1 VEIGAF
7 TGINIKA
14 PNGDIKIS
22 GKNVTIEAGSKL
34 TLHSGK
40 NIVDKK
46 DMKTKFADA
55 AKAAGSTFLDK
66 TVGDLV
72 NLKVVDMDIVRNV
85 IEVFM
90 RPIEGSLLLK
100 SNNYVMLESG
110 TGKVQVPLDRY
121 APSYQKAYKMLDKDS
136 HKVYAKIVYY
146 IKLIDKKVNN
156 FSADY
161 NKKKAVAFAKKVPF
175 DDTVNMIWKSGEPKP
190 NIIEAVW
197 GIKDNN
203 NFVKINGDQGTLKK
217 TIDDVKAEKL
227 KEHFLEGPAPAPNLD
242 QVKAYLTPSAEAYGE
257 AIVDLHKH
265 ALSFKTL
272 FPENDIK
279 DTNQFIFGVDKDDDT
294 AWIDDVFKALFVTV
308 GGENNPFKNTLDIWI
323 GNYQNDQ
330 GKPTDDFMSEDY
342 KTGGTQANPD
352 PFHKML
358 IHKRKMIAKFLLDLK
373 NNNANKVEN
382 VQVQAGEEAPRKF
395 FTVCYKDDW
404 ITDANMKDKWKDVAY
419 LEAQAPEEAAKP
431 KGFLANAAAMAM
443 KAGSA
448 LLDHL
453 KECAKPFYNKDAPY
467 GGWAHQVWNETNGNI
482 LISSEKGKTYE
493 IEKKTGAIK
502 TLDITTW
509 TTKDMLKDTIKGIK

>member
-1 VEIGAF
+1 
-7 TGINIKA
+7 
-14 PNGDIKIS
+14 
-22 GKNVTIEAGSKL
+22 
-34 TLHSGK
+34 
-40 NIVDKK
+40 
-46 DMKTKFADA
+46 
-55 AKAAGSTFLDK
+55 
-66 TVGDLV
+66 
-72 NLKVVDMDIVRNV
+72 
-85 IEVFM
+85 
-90 RPIEGSLLLK
+90 
-100 SNNYVMLESG
+100 
-110 TGKVQVPLDRY
+110 
-121 APSYQKAYKMLDKDS
+121 MLDKDS

-146 IKLIDKKVNN
+146 IKLIDKKLNN

-161 NKKKAVAFAKKVPF
+161 HKMKKEAFAKKVPF
-175 DDTVNMIWKSGEPKP
+175 DDTVNMIWKSNEAKP

-227 KEHFLEGPAPAPNLD
+227 KEHFLEGPAPNLD

-257 AIVDLHKH
+257 TIVNLHKH
-265 ALSFKTL
+265 ALSFEKL
-272 FPENDIK
+272 FKEDDIT
-279 DTNQFIFGVDKDDDT
+279 DANQFIFGVNDDDT
-294 AWIDDVFKALFVTV
+294 AWIDDVFKALFIT
-308 GGENNPFKNTLDIWI
+308 GDENANILKKTLKIWI
-323 GNYQNDQ
+323 DNYQDGQ
-330 GKPTDDFMSEDY
+330 GKPTGDFMSEDY
-342 KTGGTQANPD
+342 KTGGTQEHPD
-352 PFHKML
+352 PFHKSL
-358 IHKRKMIAKFLLDLK
+358 IFKRKIIAKFLLDLK